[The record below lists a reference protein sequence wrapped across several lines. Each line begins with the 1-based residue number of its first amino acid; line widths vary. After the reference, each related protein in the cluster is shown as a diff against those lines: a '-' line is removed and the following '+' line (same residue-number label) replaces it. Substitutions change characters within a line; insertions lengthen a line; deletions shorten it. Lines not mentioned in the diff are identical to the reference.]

1 MKSIIVMN
9 TQSENSRTHTL
20 KNYLRGKLRTLAK
33 LRSIGDI
40 LVEDQDFKNIFHYSD
55 CVMLIGSHKTSSI
68 IQNRQQE
75 TEGDFITFDG
85 KFIHDELTENKEL
98 VRDKLVVVFFTK
110 RTESDWIPD
119 GLDQKRIFDLH
130 NEKIH
135 RGIPALDHL
144 EYTIRRVLGETMVDW

>member
-98 VRDKLVVVFFTK
+98 VRDKLVVVFFTD